1 MNFKKLRNIF
11 SNTLAV
17 QIIFV
22 VIIAG
27 AIFVFER
34 FSSKEDSVFK
44 NVPKNETAMLI
55 DFDNMKRV
63 FKGEVTEKMT
73 VLDTLNASVA
83 AGQIKIIYTVDQDN
97 NTTVIEINDHVATDD
112 KSFYFSVNERKIDTK
127 DLNKIFVNPGD
138 RITVRLE

>member
-44 NVPKNETAMLI
+44 NVPKNETALLI